1 MSTRATR
8 GVQKVVSRSLPALSS
23 AQGRM
28 WFAYKV
34 DSSSA
39 EFTVVWAARLI
50 GAVDTG
56 KLAAAWRSVLGNHDE
71 LRLRLLDSSAE
82 PSRDYWPVDDMD
94 MSIRVVAPEQ
104 LQLELESVVGRV
116 FMLDKEP
123 LADLALLRLGSQEHV
138 LVLSAHHAVLD
149 GRSLDIV
156 IDNLF
161 AAYDGRS
168 GSPAGPSYRDY
179 IEEEA
184 AGSPDPSRVDR
195 WVEELRLDEEEDEST
210 PLGLPLQSLSQDKNA
225 GTVRERLSPETW
237 SAIRD
242 LARSRRTTPHVVGLA
257 AFALTLSRYRDTG
270 SLLIGASMDTRS
282 ARFADTTGTFVNPV
296 PVRLRDLAGA
306 SVADLV
312 RGAHASLLRSYAN
325 RAIPFDQLVR
335 RVHRGADAGTTPVF
349 QVLFNFEP
357 TRAIPDI
364 AGVTVQPLDLPVRI
378 AQYELT
384 LTLREGGN
392 AAELVA
398 VFRRERHAEE
408 DIRRLL
414 NSVRSVLQRFAES
427 DDARNELV
435 VSAEERRHLLALG
448 RGAGVVGDLR
458 PIHEQVVDVAGRWP
472 DRTAV
477 VAGANSLTYSELAR
491 RSLALAHV
499 LHGHGVGRQTRVG
512 VHLSP
517 SVDAVVAVL
526 AVLRAG
532 GTYVP
537 LHPNDPQAR
546 IRAVLDDAG
555 VDLLVTE
562 STDIPGVTAVQPRHD
577 AGHDASHVT
586 LPEARPEDAVYVIYT
601 SGTTGEPKGVVV
613 EHASLANST
622 AARHMTYPGTH
633 TFLLLSPLSF
643 DSSMAGLWGTLS
655 AGGCLVVAEADEI
668 RDPRRIL
675 EIIRRHSV
683 TTMLSVPALYASV
696 LDAAERDAIDPAK
709 SLSTVILAGESLP
722 GATSAQHFAWHPDA
736 DLVNEYGPTET
747 TVWSTFRRLRPGD
760 RVDIGGPAPGSHLYV
775 LDRHGNLMP
784 RGAVGELYVGGERVA
799 RGYLGKPELTDRVF
813 VRDPFAQE
821 QSRMYRTGDWVRW
834 NDDGALSILGRRDQ
848 IVKLRGHRV
857 DLGAV
862 ESSTRSL
869 QGVVDTAVLVAPNG
883 ATLEAF
889 LVLDGE
895 RDVESLRAR
904 LGELLPPA
912 MVPSVLHRVDRLP
925 RTSRGKVDR
934 DALMALRSSS
944 AGDADRTAVASEAHG
959 DALAA
964 IHAAWCEVLE
974 VPTVAHDVNFF
985 DAGGH
990 SLLVPLLQAEIE
1002 DRLDITIDIVELFSA
1017 TTVAAQSAAFGRLT
1031 GTAEVSPVVDPR
1043 QARLAAAG
1051 RARRGRGEG
1060 AQ

>member
-1 MSTRATR
+1 
-8 GVQKVVSRSLPALSS
+8 
-23 AQGRM
+23 M

-34 DSSSA
+34 DPSSA
-39 EFTVVWAARLI
+39 EFTVVWAARMI
-50 GAVDTG
+50 GAVDTES
-56 KLAAAWRSVLGNHDE
+56 LAAAWRRVLSNHAE
-71 LRLRLLDSSAE
+71 LRLRLSNSSAE
-82 PSRDYWPVDDMD
+82 PSRDYWPVDSMA
-94 MSIRVVAPEQ
+94 MSIRVVAPEA
-104 LQLELESVVGRV
+104 LPLELESAVGRV

-123 LADLALLRLGSQEHV
+123 LADLTLLRLGPEEQV
-138 LVLSAHHAVLD
+138 LIISAHHAVLD

-156 IDNLF
+156 IDGLF
-161 AAYDGRS
+161 ASYDGRY

-184 AGSPDPSRVDR
+184 AKSPNPSRVDR
-195 WVEELRLDEEEDEST
+195 WVDELRLEDEDDST
-210 PLGLPLQSLSQDKNA
+210 PLGLPLHSLSQDKSA
-225 GTVRERLSPETW
+225 GTARARLSPESW
-237 SAIRD
+237 LAIRD
-242 LARSRRTTPHVVGLA
+242 LARSKRTTPHVVGLA
-257 AFALTLSRYRDTG
+257 AVALTLSRYRDTE

-282 ARFADTTGTFVNPV
+282 ARFADTIGTFVNPV
-296 PVRLRDLAGA
+296 PVRLHDLAGA

-312 RGAHASLLRSYAN
+312 RGTHASLLRSYTN
-325 RAIPFDQLVR
+325 RTIPFDQLVR
-335 RVHRGADAGTTPVF
+335 RVHRGADTGTTPVF

-357 TRAIPDI
+357 TRAIPDV
-364 AGVTVQPLDLPVRI
+364 AGLTVQPLGVPARV

-384 LTLREGGN
+384 LTLREDGN

-398 VFRRERHAEE
+398 VYRQERHARE

-414 NSVRSVLQRFAES
+414 HSVRSVLQRIAES
-427 DDARNELV
+427 DDASDDLV
-435 VSAEERRHLLALG
+435 VSAEERRHLLELG

-458 PIHEQVVDVAGRWP
+458 SIHEQVVDAANRWP
-472 DRTAV
+472 NRTAV
-477 VAGANSLTYSELAR
+477 VAGENSLTYAELKQ

-499 LHGHGVGRQTRVG
+499 LHGHGVSRQTRVG
-512 VHLSP
+512 VRLSP

-537 LHPNDPQAR
+537 LHPNDPPAR

-562 STDIPGVTAVQPRHD
+562 STDILGVTTVQPWND
-577 AGHDASHVT
+577 VGDDASRVAM
-586 LPEARPEDAVYVIYT
+586 PEARPEDAAYVIYT

-613 EHASLANST
+613 EHSSLANST
-622 AARHMTYPGTH
+622 AARHMVYPGTH

-643 DSSMAGLWGTLS
+643 DSSMAGLWGTLA
-655 AGGCLVVAEADEI
+655 AGGCLVVAEADEV

-683 TTMLSVPALYASV
+683 TIMLSVPALYASV
-696 LDAAERDAIDPAK
+696 LDAAKRDAIDPAE
-709 SLSTVILAGESLP
+709 SLSTVITAGESLP
-722 GATSAQHFAWHPDA
+722 DATLAQHFAWHSEA

-747 TVWSTFRRLRPGD
+747 TVWSTFRRLRHGD
-760 RVDIGGPAPGSHLYV
+760 RIDIGGPAPGSNLYV
-775 LDRHGNLMP
+775 LDRHRNLMP
-784 RGAVGELYVGGERVA
+784 RGAVGELYIGGERVA
-799 RGYLGKPELTDRVF
+799 RGYLGKPELTDQVF
-813 VRDPFAQE
+813 LRDPFAE
-821 QSRMYRTGDWVRW
+821 ERSRMYRTGDWVRW
-834 NDDGALSILGRRDQ
+834 NDDGGLSFLGRRDQ

-862 ESSTRSL
+862 ESLTRSL
-869 QGVVDTAVLVAPNG
+869 EGVVDAAVLVAPSG
-883 ATLEAF
+883 STLDAF
-889 LVLDGE
+889 VVVDGD

-904 LGELLPPA
+904 LGELLPPPT
-912 MVPSVLHRVDRLP
+912 VPSVLHRVDRLP
-925 RTSRGKVDR
+925 RTSRSKVDR
-934 DALMALRSSS
+934 DALMALRSGSV
-944 AGDADRTAVASEAHG
+944 GDGTRTALASETHG
-959 DALAA
+959 DVLAA
-964 IHAAWCEVLE
+964 IHAAWCDVLE
-974 VPTVAHDVNFF
+974 VPTVAHDLNFF

-1031 GTAEVSPVVDPR
+1031 GATEVSPVVDPR

-1060 AQ
+1060 TR